1 MKVPTVC
8 IDRIKEL
15 AKQEGLTLKFF
26 SDRFGKKQ
34 SYFGDIRNG
43 KNRLD
48 DSELAFIA
56 DRLHTTTDYL
66 TGATDD
72 PSQPAQPTDPNAEN
86 HLSSLLLFSSTE
98 CYWLSHLIP
107 RTEKKAAAPDG
118 TTAFYVNLCWTCAL
132 QEGFLCAFTL
142 CFRQMRDDCF
152 AISLGQLFQLGKQC
166 PSHVAALCLH
176 SPAPSNRYPSLWWF
190 LIFD

>member
-1 MKVPTVC
+1 MHNLKGLILVKVPTVC

-48 DSELAFIA
+48 ESELAFIA

-72 PSQPAQPTDPNAEN
+72 PLQPAQPDAPAQPTDPNAVTPEFLAT
-86 HLSSLLLFSSTE
+86 LSPSTRQIYELVESLPDDKRQEAIDYIQFIISRS
-98 CYWLSHLIP
+98 
-107 RTEKKAAAPDG
+107 EKRPP
-118 TTAFYVNLCWTCAL
+118 
-132 QEGFLCAFTL
+132 
-142 CFRQMRDDCF
+142 
-152 AISLGQLFQLGKQC
+152 KQK
-166 PSHVAALCLH
+166 
-176 SPAPSNRYPSLWWF
+176 
-190 LIFD
+190 